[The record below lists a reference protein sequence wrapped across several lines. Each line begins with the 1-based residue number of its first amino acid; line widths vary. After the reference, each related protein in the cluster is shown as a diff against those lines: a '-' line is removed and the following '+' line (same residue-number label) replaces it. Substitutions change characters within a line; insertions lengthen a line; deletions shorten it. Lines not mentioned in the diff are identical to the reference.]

1 MNRILYSCFFVLIFF
16 FPKNNLAQTFWTESF
31 GAGCTQSNVASTGVP
46 TPTNG
51 AWTITNIATGTGNG
65 AQANEWFVSA
75 TENGNAI
82 GACGTGC
89 GANRTL
95 HIGSNIVPFLI
106 DPGAAYL
113 IGPGSN
119 TNKRAESPTINCTG
133 QTGISLNFKYLANGN
148 PGTDFCEVLFSSN
161 NGAAWTVLGNLA
173 PSTAGC
179 LPQGT
184 WTTTTFALP
193 AAVNN
198 NATVKVGFRWQN
210 GTIGAGTDPS
220 VAIDDV
226 ILFKPLA
233 TLTVTTNSNVCSGQN
248 IAATLTGT
256 TAGTTAFTWSTI
268 PGGATITGTTALGT
282 TGNINYPSA
291 GVYTVVVVGFVGAA
305 PTYSAIQSVTV
316 TGTPT
321 VAVTPASQTICAGG
335 TATLT
340 ANATAGATLQWAT
353 GTFPLITLLGTA
365 STEVVSPGANTSYSV
380 VAGVGSCTAFAT
392 TNVVIGTGLTITGAA
407 TPTAG
412 CSGSP
417 ITLSATGATSYTWI
431 APPSTTLATG
441 ASSSTIVNPTVATT
455 YTVIGD
461 NAGCTGTTTIPVGI
475 SSGLSLTLASSS
487 ATTCPGQP
495 VTLTAGGAINYTW
508 SPSSTLSSANG
519 ATVIATPSVATTYS
533 VIGDNGAGCTGTAN
547 ITVSMGGGAAV
558 SVIATSTAVCAG
570 FNSTLTAVGASNY
583 TWTGTGFG
591 APINQPSVSV
601 GPGVYQYTASSGV
614 GCIIVGAITVGTLA
628 PLTINVTQSS
638 FTTCM
643 ASNYPQYT
651 HPVFL
656 TPSGA
661 GTYVWSV
668 YVPSTMSGSLGP
680 IFVRPPVSTCYTVT
694 GNTSVCSGSAV
705 VCVTVIPQFTM
716 SIVPPQ
722 PIMCLGDSLKLHVAT
737 IGTLAVLPI
746 SNYIW
751 YDPQPPS
758 IDNPFNPTVTIYP
771 TSTTTY
777 SVEIF
782 DSRACVS
789 LPRLVTVTVLP
800 QPITAVSIPT
810 INGLPTNTICFVG
823 NQTGPEINLI
833 LNSTNLNPP
842 LPGVVPTYTWI
853 PPYQT
858 PINPILT
865 PSVLNGSPGSVVVS
879 VQQFT
884 SNPWIPQVQTY
895 TVISGYNGIPGCRRV
910 DTVSVL
916 AVDCRS
922 VTIASVHFT
931 TATANDTMCSR
942 ECVTFLNLSDTASG
956 GVQTYTWTF
965 QGGTP
970 FTSNLKNPT
979 ICYNL
984 PGVFWVRLKVCNPYA
999 KPGGSCATIAK
1010 NAFIKVVDIPNTV
1023 ISPIYKNNAL
1033 FGLSVADTTIRFGQS
1048 VTMNA
1053 SGAKWYTWEPDY
1065 KISSLISPTVTVS
1078 PLKTEQYRVIGCNSK
1093 RCCANDTV
1101 NVIVIEDCGEM
1112 YVPTAFSPNGDGTND
1127 VLYVRG
1133 VCLESLNFMVFN
1145 RWGEKVFETTDIK
1158 KGWDGT
1164 YKGEEMNTGVFVYR
1178 LEGKTYD
1185 GKGYSSKGNVT
1196 LVR

>member
-1 MNRILYSCFFVLIFF
+1 MNRILYSCFFVLIFL
-16 FPKNNLAQTFWTESF
+16 FPKNNLAQL
-31 GAGCTQSNVASTGVP
+31 
-46 TPTNG
+46 
-51 AWTITNIATGTGNG
+51 TITTASNPCSN
-65 AQANEWFVSA
+65 Q
-75 TENGNAI
+75 
-82 GACGTGC
+82 
-89 GANRTL
+89 
-95 HIGSNIVPFLI
+95 NIV
-106 DPGAAYL
+106 
-113 IGPGSN
+113 
-119 TNKRAESPTINCTG
+119 
-133 QTGISLNFKYLANGN
+133 
-148 PGTDFCEVLFSSN
+148 
-161 NGAAWTVLGNLA
+161 
-173 PSTAGC
+173 
-179 LPQGT
+179 
-184 WTTTTFALP
+184 AL
-193 AAVNN
+193 
-198 NATVKVGFRWQN
+198 
-210 GTIGAGTDPS
+210 
-220 VAIDDV
+220 
-226 ILFKPLA
+226 
-233 TLTVTTNSNVCSGQN
+233 
-248 IAATLTGT
+248 LTGT
-256 TAGTTAFTWSTI
+256 NAA
-268 PGGATITGTTALGT
+268 ATSYSWISSPAAAITGTTTLGT
-282 TGNINYPSA
+282 SANINYPSA
-291 GVYTVVVVGFVGAA
+291 GVYTIAVVEFIAGI
-305 PTYSAIQSVTV
+305 PTST
-316 TGTPT
+316 
-321 VAVTPASQTICAGG
+321 ASQVVNVGG
-335 TATLT
+335 
-340 ANATAGATLQWAT
+340 
-353 GTFPLITLLGTA
+353 
-365 STEVVSPGANTSYSV
+365 ST
-380 VAGVGSCTAFAT
+380 
-392 TNVVIGTGLTITGAA
+392 
-407 TPTAG
+407 
-412 CSGSP
+412 
-417 ITLSATGATSYTWI
+417 
-431 APPSTTLATG
+431 
-441 ASSSTIVNPTVATT
+441 
-455 YTVIGD
+455 
-461 NAGCTGTTTIPVGI
+461 
-475 SSGLSLTLASSS
+475 LSLTLTASS
-487 ATTCPGQP
+487 ATSCPGQP
-495 VTLTAGGAINYTW
+495 VTLTGSGAVNYTW
-508 SPSSTLSSANG
+508 SPSATLSSANG

-533 VIGDNGAGCTGTAN
+533 VIGDNGAGCIGTAN
-547 ITVSMGGGAAV
+547 ITISMGSGAAV
-558 SVIATSTAVCAG
+558 SVLATSTAVCAG

-601 GPGVYQYTASSGV
+601 GPGVYQYTASSGA
-614 GCIIVGAITVGTLA
+614 GCVIVGAVTVGTLA
-628 PLTINVTQSS
+628 PLNINVTQSS

-651 HPVFL
+651 QPVFL

-661 GTYVWSV
+661 STYVWSV

-716 SIVPPQ
+716 SIIPPQ
-722 PIMCLGDSLKLHVAT
+722 PIMCLGDSLKLKVAT

-746 SNYIW
+746 TNYVW

-800 QPITAVSIPT
+800 QPLTAVSIPT
-810 INGLPTNTICFVG
+810 INGLATNTICFVG

-833 LNSTNLNPP
+833 LSSTNQNPP

-884 SNPWIPQVQTY
+884 SNPWIPQMQTY
-895 TVISGYNGIPGCRRV
+895 TVVSGYNGIPGCRRV

-942 ECVTFLNLSDTASG
+942 ECVTFLNQSDTSSG
-956 GVQTYTWTF
+956 GIQTYEWKF
-965 QGGTP
+965 NGGTP
-970 FTSNLKNPT
+970 FISTLKNPT

-984 PGVFWVRLKVCNPYA
+984 PGVFWVSLKVCNPYP

-1010 NAFIKVVDIPNTV
+1010 NALIKVVDIPNTT
-1023 ISPIYKNNAL
+1023 ISPIYPVVGL
-1033 FGLSVADTTIRFGQS
+1033 FHSDTTIRFGQS

-1053 SGAKWYTWEPDY
+1053 SGAKWYTWEPDN

-1112 YVPTAFSPNGDGTND
+1112 YVPTAFSPNGDGAND

-1145 RWGEKVFETTDIK
+1145 RWGEKVFETTEIN
-1158 KGWDGT
+1158 KGWDGK
-1164 YKGEEMNTGVFVYR
+1164 YKGEDMNTGVFVYR

-1185 GKGYSSKGNVT
+1185 GKGFSSKGNVT
-1196 LVR
+1196 LIR